1 MCGLLI
7 HGKRRALPSYVW
19 NVNLRYIRGHCW
31 GAPNLTS
38 ALSRGR
44 ALCFMGCLLTCANPM
59 THNDKGV
66 SMDGNVTTITDP
78 TGIKPPRS
86 FTYDYS
92 YWSHDGFKTR
102 DDGVYVGENEN
113 YASQDKV
120 FDDLGKGTAGLQLF
134 TSLNLLQEI
143 PCCFTLDARQKR
155 WTLMGWVAPLH
166 SPTRLYMYMGGGGS
180 NTPSVSSLSLLGRTL
195 LFFFSFEFM
204 LTTVCLITI
213 HYRRNVGQR
222 LDWIQRCTLCVRADR
237 VWEVVLDGGLRPEW
251 RHRSDDVYRNV

>member
-1 MCGLLI
+1 
-7 HGKRRALPSYVW
+7 
-19 NVNLRYIRGHCW
+19 
-31 GAPNLTS
+31 
-38 ALSRGR
+38 
-44 ALCFMGCLLTCANPM
+44 
-59 THNDKGV
+59 
-66 SMDGNVTTITDP
+66 MDGNVTTITDP

-166 SPTRLYMYMGGGGS
+166 SPPAYIYIYIWGEEGA
-180 NTPSVSSLSLLGRTL
+180 TPHQCLLSLSWAAPY
-195 LFFFSFEFM
+195 FFFSPS
-204 LTTVCLITI
+204 
-213 HYRRNVGQR
+213 N
-222 LDWIQRCTLCVRADR
+222 LC
-237 VWEVVLDGGLRPEW
+237 
-251 RHRSDDVYRNV
+251 

>member
-1 MCGLLI
+1 MLSRWQCVCGLLI

-31 GAPNLTS
+31 GAPNPTS

-134 TSLNLLQEI
+134 SSLNLLQEI

-166 SPTRLYMYMGGGGS
+166 SPTRVYIYIYIYTYIWGEEGA
-180 NTPSVSSLSLLGRTL
+180 TPHQCLLSLSWAAPY
-195 LFFFSFEFM
+195 FFFSPS
-204 LTTVCLITI
+204 
-213 HYRRNVGQR
+213 N
-222 LDWIQRCTLCVRADR
+222 LC
-237 VWEVVLDGGLRPEW
+237 
-251 RHRSDDVYRNV
+251 